1 MSTSAGRHRFSAAVV
16 AAACALGVPGFAAAT
31 QKTPTYNGIT
41 CSITA
46 ANPTLTSTKQLTG
59 NASISC
65 TKAST
70 VAATSVT
77 VSYVI
82 TVVEMDG
89 TTEQTLSTSF
99 QKSLSASITFG
110 KATAITTYTLACP
123 STEAGN
129 EEYAT
134 KARVQITGST
144 WTLDDRSVP
153 VNDQYAC

>member
-1 MSTSAGRHRFSAAVV
+1 MSTARRRRSTAAVL
-16 AAACALGVPGFAAAT
+16 AAVCVLGAPGMAAAT

-41 CSITA
+41 CSVTA
-46 ANPTLTSTKQLTG
+46 TNPTLTSTKQLTG

-70 VAATSVT
+70 VAATSV
-77 VSYVI
+77 VVNYVI

-89 TTEQTLSTSF
+89 TTEQALATSF

-110 KATAITTYTLACP
+110 KTTAITTYTLACP

-134 KARVQITGST
+134 KARVQISGST

-153 VNDQYAC
+153 ANDQYAC